1 MFRCAAIVN
10 YPALESGLVKIQR
23 GLTLT
28 AAERTACAE
37 FRVPDA
43 EDGAEDQGDEP
54 STSFVAQAYKRRKT
68 TKRSAYVDVGYVL
81 PTSNE
86 CERLFSRA
94 KLIFSDLRKSMD
106 RVTLETL
113 VVLHCNRS
121 LWNVY
126 TVDEV
131 LVALKVLATWK
142 SLEVLAALEV
152 LGARGTQEVLAA
164 LAFLAA
170 LEVLVAWKTQEPL
183 GVLAALESGDVRP
196 RAAVAA

>member
-1 MFRCAAIVN
+1 MLKTVRKTKVTNQARRSSLRRINGAR
-10 YPALESGLVKIQR
+10 QR
-23 GLTLT
+23 SEAPTLT
-28 AAERTACAE
+28 W
-37 FRVPDA
+37 
-43 EDGAEDQGDEP
+43 G
-54 STSFVAQAYKRRKT
+54 TSFPRQ
-68 TKRSAYVDVGYVL
+68 
-81 PTSNE
+81 TS
-86 CERLFSRA
+86 
-94 KLIFSDLRKSMD
+94 
-106 RVTLETL
+106 
-113 VVLHCNRS
+113 
-121 LWNVY
+121 
-126 TVDEV
+126 V